1 MTLGQ
6 GCQVFPDA
14 LDVAPI
20 VQSVVN
26 VGLVAQDFLQDSKG
40 FGLVGNGSH
49 QEVQGFVV
57 KEQGFE
63 QGLADLSVTTFLVQ
77 GQGGVVDEDRRE
89 EAVLSEG
96 DCCVVVVVALFRGN
110 DKDKGLTVKGRG
122 RRRGCRIIICG
133 DGGCFVILPQRN
145 RSRGNGRDGLR
156 SVRRQGSS
164 GGALTAVVQLLQGRP
179 ETPQS
184 FARLSELEKVGS
196 FPVGLGSFVQ

>member
-26 VGLVAQDFLQDSKG
+26 VGLVAPDFLQDSKG

-77 GQGGVVDEDRRE
+77 GK
-89 EAVLSEG
+89 ASVL
-96 DCCVVVVVALFRGN
+96 N
-110 DKDKGLTVKGRG
+110 KKK
-122 RRRGCRIIICG
+122 
-133 DGGCFVILPQRN
+133 
-145 RSRGNGRDGLR
+145 
-156 SVRRQGSS
+156 
-164 GGALTAVVQLLQGRP
+164 
-179 ETPQS
+179 
-184 FARLSELEKVGS
+184 LE
-196 FPVGLGSFVQ
+196 